1 MSTTCSNEAQG
12 RNGLRAAVLE
22 HRRLID
28 DSDRRTKMHP
38 QARVEVVDLLL
49 RHLMAAPANV
59 LQNALDGEF
68 DTFRHGVTF
77 PPTDLAISLC

>member
-1 MSTTCSNEAQG
+1 
-12 RNGLRAAVLE
+12 
-22 HRRLID
+22 
-28 DSDRRTKMHP
+28 MHP